1 MTRIYR
7 NNTMNMRRQIGDA
20 LPTYVYKTA
29 DQTAIG
35 AAYADVTGMGF
46 AVAANTAYAFEY
58 HLIMDADAT
67 TTGIYAAV
75 NGPAAP
81 TSINYTL
88 TYWLSSLAPS
98 GQFAVAY
105 DTAGAHVTSQGAAQA
120 IYVVSGIL
128 RNGANAG
135 TLIARAGREA
145 VGSGPNVRAGS
156 YGWIRKLT

>member
-1 MTRIYR
+1 MKIFR

-35 AAYADVTGMGF
+35 AAFADVTGMGF
-46 AVAANTAYAFEY
+46 TVEANTVYSFEY

-75 NGPAAP
+75 NGPASP

-88 TYWLSSLAPS
+88 TYWSASLATAE
-98 GQFAVAY
+98 QLAVAY
-105 DTAGAHVTSQGAAQA
+105 DTACTHVNSQGTTPA
-120 IYVVSGIL
+120 IYVIRGIL

-145 VGSGPNVRAGS
+145 VGSGPNVRTGS
-156 YGWIRKLT
+156 YGFLRKIG